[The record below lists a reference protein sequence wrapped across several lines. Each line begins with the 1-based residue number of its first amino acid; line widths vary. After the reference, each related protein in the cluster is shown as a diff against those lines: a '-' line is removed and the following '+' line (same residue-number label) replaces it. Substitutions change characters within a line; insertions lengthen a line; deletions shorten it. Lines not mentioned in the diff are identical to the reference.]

1 MDRDG
6 GMHRAESVGVLVLVG
21 VVVVMGGPMR
31 SLVGVVGG
39 TNVAAGGGPWYVS
52 GGVVWWETAVLGRKA
67 GCWLLA
73 ECGPVESERE
83 LGGLGRRL
91 NEL

>member
-1 MDRDG
+1 M
-6 GMHRAESVGVLVLVG
+6 GVE
-21 VVVVMGGPMR
+21 
-31 SLVGVVGG
+31 
-39 TNVAAGGGPWYVS
+39 
-52 GGVVWWETAVLGRKA
+52 WWGTAVLGREA